1 MRLTLVLVS
10 GYTFVLITA
19 MNHLAG
25 RQLGVC
31 GSYFWGY
38 LVFDV
43 RALLVGK
50 QFRVGDGVYLEREPE
65 KVLWLEQKLRA
76 FWVGF
81 RDRKTKVSSPFVQQ
95 VHQHDEKLR
104 ALSDRELRYFALD
117 LGRKMQILGLVD
129 ELLAPMFSA
138 IREASRRTLGKSHH
152 DVQLLAGLALL
163 RGEIAEM
170 ATGEGKTLSGT
181 LGICTCAMAGAS
193 VHVVTVNDYL
203 AERDAEENRPLF
215 RFFRLRVGIVLQKMT
230 VPERAKA
237 YANPVVYVSNKELT
251 FDYLK
256 DRIAVGSS
264 LSSHLDLRKLA
275 GESRTATST
284 ILKGLHVAI
293 VDEADSVLIDEA
305 RTPLIISETLPDEI
319 DESVYHNAV
328 DLVQNLQE
336 GVDFKKGQHRD
347 IWLTE
352 QGLKYVSRLVQGW
365 GGIWNSALWQKELMN
380 KALSACH
387 LFHKDQHYIVAENK
401 VQIVDEFTG
410 RVMPDRTWE
419 RGLHQ
424 LIEAKEKCEITG
436 QRRTLSQITYQRF
449 FSKYLL
455 LCGMTGTAQEVAAEL
470 KHVYNLSVMRIPTH
484 KPGLRIRLPDK
495 VFHCQA
501 DKWQA
506 VARSAMQVALTGR
519 SVLVGTRSVEAS
531 EALSACLKDLDVD
544 HTVLN
549 ARQDKEEALAI
560 SKAGQPG
567 CITVATN
574 MAGRGTDIKLDLQVE
589 QEGGLHVIL
598 TEFHESGRIDR
609 QLFGRAARQGN
620 PGTAQAIVAWDDE
633 LFTRYAPWLSHVC
646 RHITKPTAVF
656 RFLVWHAQNKAE
668 RQHRKQRLDT
678 LKRDIKWLRAL
689 GFVGV
694 DQK

>member
-1 MRLTLVLVS
+1 MRAL
-10 GYTFVLITA
+10 
-19 MNHLAG
+19 LAG
-25 RQLGVC
+25 RQ
-31 GSYFWGY
+31 
-38 LVFDV
+38 V
-43 RALLVGK
+43 RLA
-50 QFRVGDGVYLEREPE
+50 DGVYLEKETKP
-65 KVLWLEQKLRA
+65 VFWLEQKLRA
-76 FWVGF
+76 LSASLI
-81 RDRKTKVSSPFVQQ
+81 RPCASTADPFVQQ
-95 VHQHDEKLR
+95 VHQHAATLQTLNDRGLR
-104 ALSDRELRYFALD
+104 QFAMLHAKALQEH
-117 LGRKMQILGLVD
+117 GLA
-129 ELLAPMFSA
+129 EAKLAPLFAA

-152 DVQLLAGLALL
+152 DVQLLAGLTLL
-163 RGEIAEM
+163 RGHIAEM

-181 LGICTCAMAGAS
+181 LGVCACALAGAS

-203 AERDAEENRPLF
+203 AERDAQENLPLY
-215 RFFRLRVGIVLQKMT
+215 RFFRLRVGVVLQDMD
-230 VPERAKA
+230 VQARAQA

-256 DRIAVGSS
+256 DRIAVGGS
-264 LSSHLDLRKLA
+264 LSSHLQLRRLA
-275 GESRTATST
+275 GENAAAHT

-305 RTPLIISETLPDEI
+305 RTPLIISETLPDEL
-319 DESVYHNAV
+319 DPAVYHRAIG
-328 DLVQNLQE
+328 LVNSLTDGE
-336 GVDFKKGQHRD
+336 DFMRGQHRD

-352 QGLKYVSRLVQGW
+352 QGLGRVATLVQGW

-387 LFHKDQHYIVAENK
+387 LFHRDQHYIVADNK

-424 LIEAKEKCEITG
+424 LIEAKEGCEITG

-470 KHVYNLSVMRIPTH
+470 KHVYDLPVTRIPTH
-484 KPGLRIRLPDK
+484 KHSQRMRLDDQ
-495 VFHCQA
+495 VYSGQA
-501 DKWQA
+501 DKWRA
-506 VARSAMQVALTGR
+506 VAQSAVRMAAAGR

-531 EALSACLKDLDVD
+531 EALSLAFQTIGAE

-549 ARQDKEEALAI
+549 ARQDQEEAQAVAQ
-560 SKAGQPG
+560 AGQAG
-567 CITVATN
+567 RITVATN
-574 MAGRGTDIKLDLQVE
+574 MAGRGTDIKLSTAVE
-589 QEGGLHVIL
+589 QAGGLHVIL
-598 TEFHESGRIDR
+598 TEFHESARVDR

-620 PGTAQAIVAWDDE
+620 PGSVQAMVAWDDE
-633 LFTRYAPWLSHVC
+633 LFRRYAPWVSSVVKSFFHGLQ
-646 RHITKPTAVF
+646 RHTPAMANTLF
-656 RFLVWHAQNKAE
+656 RLLVWHAQSKAE
-668 RQHRKQRLDT
+668 RLHRKQRLDT